1 MKCFKVLE
9 KIVKPGDM
17 VITLGAGNIWR
28 YSDKYL
34 KYLKKNDGNLVCIK

>member
-1 MKCFKVLE
+1 MLKVLE

-34 KYLKKNDGNLVCIK
+34 NYLMQKKMET